1 MLHNT
6 QVLMTDQAAT
16 ASYNRRYGQ
25 EDGDQIATTKLK
37 PAGQIVAIGRAQ

>member
-16 ASYNRRYGQ
+16 TSYNRRYGQ
-25 EDGDQIATTKLK
+25 DDQIATTKLK